1 MRILI
6 VASEAPPVVS
16 GVARSVGEIAAGLQ
30 ARGHEVRVISS
41 AEAAGV
47 RWDRLRLSTVGVRLV
62 SAIRDDE
69 PYDVVNVHGPSPTI
83 SDLSLLRL
91 LAPRNSPPVVY
102 THHFALHFGLAG
114 VDLVAAGY
122 DATLRAVAR
131 RCAAVVTTTESYA
144 REFARISERV
154 HVIPWGVDQIARPGS
169 PSTYDG
175 SEPLRVLSVGQFRR
189 YKGMAI
195 AVRAALGC
203 PEVQLSLVGD
213 GPVFDSVRS
222 NVPAGTTNISFEGR
236 LSDDDLEVLYRRSDV
251 ILLPSRTKLEAFG
264 IVLLE
269 GMIRGCVPVAS
280 NLPGVSDVVG
290 DVGLLAP
297 PGDANALRA
306 VLRALA
312 ATPDDVRARSR
323 RAIERARDFTWARTV
338 DGYEL
343 LFDKVRSKPA
353 VP

>member
-16 GVARSVGEIAAGLQ
+16 GVARSVGEIAAGLRS
-30 ARGHEVRVISS
+30 RGHDVRIISS

-47 RWDRLRLSTVGVRLV
+47 RWDRLRLSTVGVRLGA
-62 SAIRDDE
+62 AIRDDE
-69 PYDVVNVHGPSPTI
+69 PYDVVSVHGPSPTI

-91 LAPRNSPPVVY
+91 LARRDAPPVVY
-102 THHFALHFGLAG
+102 THHFAMHFDLIG

-122 DATLRAVAR
+122 DAALRAVAR

-144 REFARISERV
+144 AEFARIADRV
-154 HVIPWGVDQIARPGS
+154 HVIPWGVDQLARPGS

-175 SEPLRVLSVGQFRR
+175 SEPLQVLAVGQFRR
-189 YKGMAI
+189 YKGMAV

-203 PEVQLSLVGD
+203 PNVQLTLVGD
-213 GPVFDSVRS
+213 GPILDSVRS
-222 NVPAGTTNISFEGR
+222 NVPAGTTNVSFEGR
-236 LSDDDLEVLYRRSDV
+236 LSNEDLELRYRQAEV
-251 ILLPSRTKLEAFG
+251 IVLPSRTKLEAFG

-280 NLPGVSDVVG
+280 NLPGVRDVVS

-297 PGDANALRA
+297 PGDAGALRS
-306 VLRALA
+306 VLRSLA
-312 ATPDDVRARSR
+312 ASPEDVRARSA
-323 RAIERARDFTWARTV
+323 RAIDRARDFTWARTV
-338 DGYEL
+338 DGYET
-343 LFDKVRSKPA
+343 LFDKVRRKATVS
-353 VP
+353 